1 MKKIFTLFALLV
13 LSIGAQAQTYVPGER
28 VSTIEENTQ
37 YFIFNTTYTPGSS
50 YDKRWGFVYFDG
62 EVKTYAGAVPE
73 DFTTTDKNYLF
84 TVSNNG
90 DDTWTLTSVG
100 QEMEVGSTF
109 TFTPWMEADEG
120 IKGNAQI
127 RNDDGTF
134 TENADITE
142 DNKVWVISN
151 GEGDRPY
158 WNGNNW
164 TTVGANSFALWSNA
178 HPYAIYTVIVKETVT
193 VLYNL
198 YDPDLMKI
206 GRAHV

>member
-1 MKKIFTLFALLV
+1 MEVYMKKFFTLFALLV
-13 LSIGAQAQTYVPGER
+13 LSIGAQAQIYVPGER

-120 IKGNAQI
+120 IKGNAQV

-134 TENADITE
+134 TENESITE

-151 GEGDRPY
+151 GEGDRHQR
-158 WNGNNW
+158 
-164 TTVGANSFALWSNA
+164 L
-178 HPYAIYTVIVKETVT
+178 H
-193 VLYNL
+193 
-198 YDPDLMKI
+198 
-206 GRAHV
+206 HVP